1 MPNRC
6 ATRGSSRPTTSI
18 PSRVRDR
25 RTAGTPRRAPMT
37 DPEPGAESEPG
48 RDPEREPE
56 PESEPGRDPGSE
68 SEPESDSPDG
78 ETGTSGSSDEGDD
91 EREKKARLERAL
103 RAYRATLRNE
113 AESGTTGFSA
123 EHYRSQKPPHW

>member
-1 MPNRC
+1 
-6 ATRGSSRPTTSI
+6 
-18 PSRVRDR
+18 
-25 RTAGTPRRAPMT
+25 MT
-37 DPEPGAESEPG
+37 DPESGATSESG
-48 RDPEREPE
+48 A
-56 PESEPGRDPGSE
+56 GAGSE
-68 SEPESDSPDG
+68 SDSASEAGSQHEAERAAADRTNARADTPDG
-78 ETGTSGSSDEGDD
+78 ENAISGSSDEGDD